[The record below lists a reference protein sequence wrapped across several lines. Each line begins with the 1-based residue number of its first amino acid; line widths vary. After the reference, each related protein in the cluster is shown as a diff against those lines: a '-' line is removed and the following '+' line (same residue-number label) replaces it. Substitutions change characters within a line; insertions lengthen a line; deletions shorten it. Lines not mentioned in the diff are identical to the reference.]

1 LILLL
6 FLPSMMMLCFLF
18 VFKVINK
25 SSLWFGGRMFICR
38 VYPIF
43 GSFLNLPFSSWVESI
58 SMNACFF
65 N

>member
-25 SSLWFGGRMFICR
+25 
-38 VYPIF
+38 
-43 GSFLNLPFSSWVESI
+43 
-58 SMNACFF
+58 
-65 N
+65 